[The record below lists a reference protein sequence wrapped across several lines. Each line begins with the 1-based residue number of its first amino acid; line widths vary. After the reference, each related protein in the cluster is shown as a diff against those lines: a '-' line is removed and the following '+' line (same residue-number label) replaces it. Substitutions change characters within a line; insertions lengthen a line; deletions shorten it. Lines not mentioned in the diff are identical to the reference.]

1 MFRWRPKS
9 AAAAVAALVAL
20 LAAGCAKRDA
30 TAEPLLRVS
39 QRNEP
44 ATLDPHLATLP
55 DEFFVLRALSEGL
68 VVPNPREGLPLPG
81 VAAAWKS
88 EHDGRRWIFSLR
100 ADARWSNGDPVTAHD
115 FVYSI
120 RRALTPTLG
129 APQAELFHLLHNAAA
144 YQRGELTDFASVGC
158 SAPDDH
164 TLVLDLAA
172 PTPDSH
178 LLALLASGAW
188 LPVHRATIEAH
199 GGLAARD
206 GAWTRPGH
214 FIGNGPFVLRE
225 WRKDQHLL
233 VTPNPHYHR
242 AARVRVPGIRFQI
255 YDSGDTEERAF
266 RTGQV
271 DVTMAVPTSKL
282 DSYAPPVLRRVPLH
296 ETRYLALN
304 TSRPPLNDVRVR
316 RALSLALDR
325 DALVTNVLR
334 GGQKSALNFLPPGLG
349 GYTGTPRLGRDPEQA
364 RALLAAAGFPGGKD
378 FPRLEVSAWGISPT
392 VLEAIQ
398 QMWRRELGLETALVQ
413 REGRVHMASVIAGD
427 FTIALMPAI
436 PDYDDPAALFH
447 EFVTGATGNHA
458 RWSDARFDRL
468 VGEAGRGS
476 DAAQRRTLYAA
487 AEDVLLTELPVIPLY
502 FNSQNYLVA
511 PRVRGWRQDA
521 LWNRTYLDVTL
532 E

>member
-9 AAAAVAALVAL
+9 AAVFAALAAL
-20 LAAGCAKRDA
+20 LIAGCAKPEAA
-30 TAEPLLRVS
+30 TEPLLRVS

-68 VVPNPREGLPLPG
+68 VVPNPNEGLPLPG
-81 VAAAWKS
+81 VATAWTTLN
-88 EHDGRRWIFSLR
+88 DGRRWIFHLR
-100 ADARWSNGDPVTAHD
+100 ADASWSNGDPVTAHD

-120 RRALTPTLG
+120 RRALTPALG
-129 APQAELFHLLHNAAA
+129 APQAELFHLLLNAAA
-144 YQRGELTDFASVGC
+144 YQRGELTDVASVGC
-158 SAPDDH
+158 SATDDR
-164 TLVLDLAA
+164 TLVLDLVA
-172 PTPDSH
+172 PTPATH

-206 GAWTRPGH
+206 GAWTRPGN
-214 FIGNGPFVLRE
+214 FTGNGPFVLRE

-233 VTPNPHYHR
+233 VTPNPHYHS
-242 AARVRVPGIRFQI
+242 AARVRVPGLRFQI

-266 RTGQV
+266 RAGQV

-282 DSYAPPVLRRVPLH
+282 DRYAPPVLRRLPLH

-304 TSRPPLNDVRVR
+304 TTRPPLDDVRVR

-325 DALVTNVLR
+325 GTLVTNVLR
-334 GGQKSALNFLPPGLG
+334 GGQKSALNFIPPGLG

-364 RALLAAAGFPGGKD
+364 RALLAAAGFPGGRD
-378 FPRLEVSAWGISPT
+378 FPRLELSAWGISPT
-392 VLEAIQ
+392 VLEAVQ
-398 QMWRRELGLETALVQ
+398 QMWRHELGIETALVQ

-427 FTIALMPAI
+427 FSLALMPAI
-436 PDYDDPAALFH
+436 PDYDNPAALLG
-447 EFVTGATGNHA
+447 ELLTGATGNYA
-458 RWSDARFDRL
+458 RWSDARYDRL
-468 VGEAGRGS
+468 VHEAGLIS
-476 DAAQRRTLYAA
+476 DAADRHRHYAA
-487 AEDVLLTELPVIPLY
+487 AEEVLLAELPVIPLY
-502 FNSQNYLVA
+502 FNTQNYLVA

-521 LWNRTYLDVTL
+521 LWNRTYLDLTL